1 MSTQEIAEAVMALP
15 EKERLDLARQI
26 VASIESEHKV
36 SARVAEA
43 VRGIEDV
50 VTGKVVGLTETEFR
64 DALK

>member
-1 MSTQEIAEAVMALP
+1 MSAQEIAEAVMALP
-15 EKERLDLARQI
+15 EKERLELARRI
-26 VASIESEHKV
+26 VESIDSEHKV